1 MKAVIAYALVIVGVT
16 QLVGILVGGAISLP
30 IAMLVQHWS
39 SNPRLLSL
47 LEFFNGAAALA
58 AALLVFWLLGVSIT
72 VLLPIIVGTWLTLY
86 FFSYAQSKVAWWATL
101 AGVLVCWVVY
111 RFTFEQAIT
120 SLKI

>member
-30 IAMLVQHWS
+30 IAMLVQHWW

-47 LEFFNGAAALA
+47 LEVFNGAAPLA

-72 VLLPIIVGTWLTLY
+72 VLLPIMVGTWLTLY
-86 FFSYAQSKVAWWATL
+86 FFSYPQWKL
-101 AGVLVCWVVY
+101 ACWPTVVVVLVCWV
-111 RFTFEQAIT
+111 
-120 SLKI
+120 